1 MGFTPEQVDQLLQP
15 INPSRVL
22 ADGKGNAHVS
32 QQDVTAHLIRVFGFG
47 NWDTELLSCDVVFE
61 DPRDGK
67 GRFDVCYRATVRLTI
82 KDSEGNEV
90 CHYEDGSTGT
100 AQNQKRG
107 DAHDLAMKSAISLA
121 LKRCAKSLGDQFGL
135 SLYNKG
141 QRAAL
146 VRGTIVHPRGDEAPK
161 DVQDGVPQ
169 QVSLGVDETAHDH
182 GLHSDEGEPDTRPVA
197 VDVDSLLDAMACAE
211 TTAALRALWDEN
223 RHSLGDRHAEVVDF
237 VKVRR
242 AQLDQPEQQALD
254 A

>member
-47 NWDTELLSCDVVFE
+47 NWDTELLSCEVVFE
-61 DPRDGK
+61 DERDGK

-82 KDSEGNEV
+82 KDPEGREV

-121 LKRCAKSLGDQFGL
+121 VKRCAKSLGDQFGL

-146 VRGTIVHPRGDEAPK
+146 VRGTIVHPGRAEAPK

-169 QVSLGVDETAHDH
+169 QVSLGHDETDHD
-182 GLHSDEGEPDTRPVA
+182 EARDTVP
-197 VDVDSLLDAMACAE
+197 VDVDSMVKAIQQAVHKSELQALWRE
-211 TTAALRALWDEN
+211 STAIADKSSKADVRALITARLE
-223 RHSLGDRHAEVVDF
+223 AIE
-237 VKVRR
+237 
-242 AQLDQPEQQALD
+242 QPEQQTLD